1 MSEHEVERVMVIMAH
16 PDDPEFGAGGTV
28 AKWVREGKQVVY
40 VLVTSGD
47 KGSSDPNMTP
57 QRLAKIREAEQRAA
71 AEKLGV
77 HELVFLGYRDGEVMP
92 TLALRRDLTR
102 EIRRWRPD
110 AVITMNPATYY
121 VDGRYINHPDHRAV
135 GEAALAAIFPT
146 ARDHLNFPEHRAEGL
161 EPHKVREVYLTISP
175 DADVFIDITDT
186 IEDKIAALREH
197 RSQFGDFEQLA
208 QRVRERAAETA
219 KRARELGFE
228 VGEYAEAFK
237 YIELG

>member
-1 MSEHEVERVMVIMAH
+1 MNEHRVERVMVIMAH

-28 AKWVREGKQVVY
+28 AKWVREGKEIVY

-47 KGSSDPNMTP
+47 KGSSDPEMTP
-57 QRLAKIREAEQRAA
+57 QRLIEIREAEQRAA
-71 AEKLGV
+71 ARKLGV
-77 HELVFLGYRDGEVMP
+77 REVVFLGYRDGEVEP

-146 ARDHLNFPEHRAEGL
+146 ARDPLNFPEHRAAGL
-161 EPHKVREVYLTISP
+161 EPHKVRQVYLTISP
-175 DADVFIDITDT
+175 DADAFIDITDT

-197 RSQFGDFEQLA
+197 RSQFENFEQLA

-219 KRARELGFE
+219 KHARELGFD
-228 VGEYAEAFK
+228 VREYAEAFK